1 MSVALITGATG
12 LVGSHL
18 VERLQRDGWQVRAL
32 VRDRSRA
39 GWLSSRGVELR
50 DGDTQDAAAFIR
62 AAEGAQFVFHC
73 AAAITPRGGWEAYR
87 APNIDGTRNAI
98 EAAAAAGARLLHLS
112 SVAVYGP
119 KGRFALAHGAGLQ
132 ELRPL
137 LPIPEAAW
145 YARSKRESEELVM
158 AAHQGGRVWATAVR
172 PCVIYGPRDRQFV
185 PRIATLL
192 RLPLAPRIGTGR
204 AILSII
210 HARSVAE
217 VAVLAVTSEIGAGR
231 AYNVTND
238 LPITVGEFYEAAQR
252 GMGRRA
258 RWLPVPGPL
267 AQGAMAAAGV
277 VLRLLRVPGSALLNS
292 TSLGFLLQDN
302 PFSSERARLEL
313 GWASALDPREAVAE
327 AFRDMLA
334 P

>member
-1 MSVALITGATG
+1 MNVALITGATG

-39 GWLSSRGVELR
+39 AWLSSRGVECR
-50 DGDTQDAAAFIR
+50 DGDTQDATAFAR

-87 APNIDGTRNAI
+87 APNIDGTQNAVA
-98 EAAAAAGARLLHLS
+98 AAAAAGARLLHLS

-119 KGRFALAHGAGLQ
+119 EGRLALAHGTGLQ
-132 ELRPL
+132 ELQPL
-137 LPIPEAAW
+137 RPIPEGAW

-158 AAHQGGRVWATAVR
+158 AAHCAGRVWATAVR

-185 PRIATLL
+185 PRVATLL
-192 RLPLAPRIGTGR
+192 RLPVAPRIGDGR
-204 AILSII
+204 AVMSIV

-217 VAVLAVTSEIGAGR
+217 VAVRAVTSEIGAGR

-238 LPITVGEFYEAAQR
+238 PPITVGAFYEAAQA
-252 GMGRRA
+252 GMGRRV
-258 RWLPVPGPL
+258 RWLPVPGAL
-267 AQGAMAAAGV
+267 AQGALAIAGTA
-277 VLRLLRVPGSALLNS
+277 LRLLRVPGSALLNS
-292 TSLGFLLQDN
+292 TSLDFLLQDN
-302 PFSSERARLEL
+302 PFSSERARLDL
-313 GWASALDPREAVAE
+313 GWTSTVDPCEAVTE
-327 AFRDMLA
+327 AFRA
-334 P
+334 ARSS

>member
-1 MSVALITGATG
+1 MSIALITGATG

-39 GWLSSRGVELR
+39 GWLSSRSVELR
-50 DGDTQDAAAFIR
+50 DGDTQDAAAFAR
-62 AAEGAQFVFHC
+62 AAEGAQVVFHC

-98 EAAAAAGARLLHLS
+98 EAASAAGARLLHLS

-119 KGRFALAHGAGLQ
+119 SGRYALAHGTGLQ
-132 ELRPL
+132 ELQPL
-137 LPIPEAAW
+137 QPIADEAW
-145 YARSKRESEELVM
+145 YSRSKRESEELVL
-158 AAHQGGRVWATAVR
+158 AAHHAGRVWATAVR

-185 PRIATLL
+185 PRIAMLL
-192 RLPLAPRIGTGR
+192 RLPLAPRIGDGR
-204 AILSII
+204 AVLSII

-217 VAVLAVTSEIGAGR
+217 MAVLAVTSEIGGGR

-238 LPITVGEFYEAAQR
+238 LPMTVGEFYQAAQR
-252 GMGRRA
+252 GLGRRV
-258 RWLPVPGPL
+258 RWLPVPGRV
-267 AQGAMAAAGV
+267 AQGALAFTGA

-292 TSLGFLLQDN
+292 TSLDFLLQDS
-302 PFSSERARLEL
+302 PFSSARARQEL
-313 GWASALDPREAVAE
+313 GWTSTLDPRDAVTE
-327 AFRDMLA
+327 AFRDTLA
-334 P
+334 R